1 MNSATAE
8 RVTVIR
14 SKALYLSL
22 VLIFLSACSDPTIEF
37 GNLVERG
44 GVYYEKFSTEPFS
57 GRVTGPTTGKLVN
70 GRFEGLVYV
79 FMEDG
84 NLLYETNY
92 KGGIKE
98 GLQTRFTT
106 AGREETEFSKGN
118 QVAFRE
124 YTDDVLTYKSSYK
137 DGKRHGVNELFYSNG
152 NLKYRVNYNNGN
164 TVEDVIDV
172 FSRDGITHLKVPVSK
187 IEFGILVADGVVEK
201 VGELPC
207 GVLYERGTSTR
218 RASNDVQKVPSMS
231 AGDRIRCV
239 VEIQRLI
246 SELRLDKP

>member
-1 MNSATAE
+1 MSS
-8 RVTVIR
+8 
-14 SKALYLSL
+14 SKAILPSL
-22 VLIFLSACSDPTIEF
+22 FLIFLSACSDPTIEF

-57 GRVTGPTTGKLVN
+57 GRVTGRTTGKLVD
-70 GRFEGLVYV
+70 GRFDGLVYV

-124 YTDDVLTYKSSYK
+124 YTDNVLTYKSSYK
-137 DGKRHGVNELFYSNG
+137 DGEKQGVFERFYSNG
-152 NLKYRVNYNNGN
+152 NLKYRVNYSNGSA
-164 TVEDVIDV
+164 VDDAIDV
-172 FSRDGITHLKVPVSK
+172 FSRDGTTHLKVPIS
-187 IEFGILVADGVVEK
+187 ESRYGGLVADGVVEK
-201 VGELPC
+201 VGELRC
-207 GVLYERGTSTR
+207 GVLYEKGATRG
-218 RASNDVQKVPSMS
+218 RASSDEQSVSNMS
-231 AGDRIRCV
+231 AGDRIRCS
-239 VEIQRLI
+239 VEIQHLI
-246 SELRLDKP
+246 SEVRLDKP